1 MMTSQPGPSTSTVEI
16 SSFAQDIHTYKD
28 IWEGE
33 ALLLKC
39 KPDNIEGK
47 YAVAVMMNSRAV
59 VGQVVGQVPKTLVP
73 VISQFLK

>member
-16 SSFAQDIHTYKD
+16 SSFAQDIHAYED

-47 YAVAVMMNSRAV
+47 YAVAVMNSRA
-59 VGQVVGQVPKTLVP
+59 VVGQVPKTLVP